1 MPAAI
6 PRIPPTMDSQRIAG
20 TRLATTSWVM
30 PPNRKAT
37 PTNVATATRL
47 PTLYDSTNMPN
58 QIHRAPRATS
68 HHPGSRRVPGA
79 GPDRVAQRVRG
90 LHISSHCKPSFG

>member
-1 MPAAI
+1 
-6 PRIPPTMDSQRIAG
+6 
-20 TRLATTSWVM
+20 M

-58 QIHRAPRATS
+58 QIHSAPRAKS
-68 HHPGSRRVPGA
+68 HHQAADASRAPV
-79 GPDRVAQRVRG
+79 PDRFAQRVRG
-90 LHISSHCKPSFG
+90 LHIS